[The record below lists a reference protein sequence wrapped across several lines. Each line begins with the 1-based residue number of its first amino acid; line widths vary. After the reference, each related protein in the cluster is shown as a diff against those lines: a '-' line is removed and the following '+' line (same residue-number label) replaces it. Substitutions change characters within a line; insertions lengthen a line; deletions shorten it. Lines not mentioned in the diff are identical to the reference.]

1 MSTGS
6 CRCKSLND
14 VLQSEDPE
22 GFAETSNQDLVEE
35 EEMDSRLQSFLGNM
49 KEGFLRKL
57 NLSDVP
63 QEHSKI
69 YPPPFMI
76 ELYDKYASD
85 KYTMPRSDVIRSFT
99 VQGMYIGKSNRNIW
113 GKTYVTGFFLSVITT
128 FTYIQWLQK
137 VFRSIHT
144 P

>member
-6 CRCKSLND
+6 CRCKPLND
-14 VLQSEDPE
+14 VLQSEDRG
-22 GFAETSNQDLVEE
+22 GFSETSEQDLVEE
-35 EEMDSRLQSFLGNM
+35 EDRLHSFLGTM
-49 KEGFLRKL
+49 KEEFLRKL

-63 QEHSKI
+63 HEQSKV

-76 ELYDKYASD
+76 ELYNKYASD
-85 KYTMPRSDVIRSFT
+85 TSSMPRSDVIRSFT